1 MALDTVRIMLVIHR
15 SKIEGNGLFTDSLI
29 AARKKVGEYT
39 GERISVREAR
49 RRAKTRKHV
58 AIVELNDEEAIDE
71 SVGGG
76 LFQYINHSC
85 DPNVFIRIAYGRVEF
100 YAKRKIAAGEEMTVD
115 YEESHHDGRLPCR
128 CKSSECRD
136 FI

>member
-1 MALDTVRIMLVIHR
+1 MLVIR
-15 SKIEGNGLFTDSLI
+15 KSRIEGKGLFTDSTI
-29 AARKKVGEYT
+29 AARTKVGEYT

-58 AIVELNDEEAIDE
+58 AIVELDDRHAIDE

-76 LFQYINHSC
+76 PFQYINHSC
-85 DPNVFIRIAYGRVEF
+85 NPNVFIRIAYGRAEF
-100 YAKRKIAAGEEMTVD
+100 YAKRNIAAGEEMTVD
-115 YEESHHDGRLPCR
+115 YGVSHHDGHLPCQ
-128 CKSSECRD
+128 CKTEQCRD